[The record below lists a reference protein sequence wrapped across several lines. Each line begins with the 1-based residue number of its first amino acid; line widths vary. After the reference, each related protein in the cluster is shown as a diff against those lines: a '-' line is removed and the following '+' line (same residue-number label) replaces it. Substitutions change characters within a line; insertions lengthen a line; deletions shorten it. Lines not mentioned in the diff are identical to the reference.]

1 MISKGFS
8 YVRLSDEEDVHTIS
22 SNGREI
28 FSVKDNYVIDA
39 MAADEQRDT
48 IIVVLKRKEKKEA
61 KDV

>member
-48 IIVVLKRKEKKEA
+48 IIVVLKRKDEDE
-61 KDV
+61 

>member
-22 SNGREI
+22 SNGKEI

-48 IIVVLKRKEKKEA
+48 IIVVLKRKETE
-61 KDV
+61 DV

>member
-48 IIVVLKRKEKKEA
+48 IIVVLKRKEEGGK
-61 KDV
+61 

>member
-8 YVRLSDEEDVHTIS
+8 YVRLSEEEDVHTIS
-22 SNGREI
+22 SNGKEI

-48 IIVVLKRKEKKEA
+48 IIVVLKRKETE
-61 KDV
+61 DV